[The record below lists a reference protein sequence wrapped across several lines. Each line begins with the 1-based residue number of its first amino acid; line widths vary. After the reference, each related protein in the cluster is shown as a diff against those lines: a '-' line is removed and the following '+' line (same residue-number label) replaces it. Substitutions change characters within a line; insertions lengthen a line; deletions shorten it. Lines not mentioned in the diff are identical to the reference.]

1 MSTSPPPAGVWDVRL
16 NVETMPRTCD
26 FPMNMMAIVL
36 PSFEGRKKSTFRN
49 IHKDFAKF
57 KCNLDFADDATG

>member
-1 MSTSPPPAGVWDVRL
+1 
-16 NVETMPRTCD
+16 
-26 FPMNMMAIVL
+26 MNMMAIVL